1 MIQKNL
7 QKTSK
12 EGREK
17 KSKNRERGRFS
28 SIFWFIFRTRA
39 SVCSVGAAVNRSCV
53 IASSSGGSC
62 VITSSSGGSCVI
74 TSSSSGCCW
83 GNCSGGWEGT
93 ASIRACWESSGSGC
107 SCGRRVVHGS
117 SPQGSHAGSKKNNSH
132 LHFSLSLSF
141 SSFSFTGPL

>member
-62 VITSSSGGSCVI
+62 VLGFSGAGGSWVLGF
-74 TSSSSGCCW
+74 SGA
-83 GNCSGGWEGT
+83 GGSWVLG
-93 ASIRACWESSGSGC
+93 
-107 SCGRRVVHGS
+107 
-117 SPQGSHAGSKKNNSH
+117 
-132 LHFSLSLSF
+132 F
-141 SSFSFTGPL
+141 SSAGGSWVLGFSGAGGSWVLGFSGAGGSWVL